1 MLRKCQVHS
10 EKKQQHS
17 SGKGTQNV
25 EMPTVNEM
33 SIASNE
39 RCFRQYTMLVFAIY
53 IPILQM
59 SVCKN
64 LKSSA
69 MCSHLDSRA
78 A

>member
-59 SVCKN
+59 SLCKN

-69 MCSHLDSRA
+69 MC
-78 A
+78 